1 MTRAGAPGSTQ
12 ERQSDSLSDQAADN
26 TLALNPLIGLRGKDL
41 TDSAAILMKAIV
53 NEPIVAS
60 GQWLSFLGELG
71 KIGAGQS
78 ERGQQPGDKRFADA
92 TWKNSAAHR
101 GLLQVYLAWGDA
113 LNGFIDKT
121 SLSDID
127 KTRARLIA
135 NIFIDAASPTNNPIS
150 NPAAVRQF
158 LDTGGASLWRGFK
171 NYLADLAENGGL
183 PAQVDKSPFKLGVN
197 IATTPGAVVFRNEVL
212 EVIQYKADTP
222 EVRKRPLIITPP
234 QINKFYS
241 VDLSPDKSL
250 VQYLLK
256 NGIQVFCVSWRN
268 PTAKERDWG
277 LDTYVEALD
286 EGTDAVRDVT
296 ASDDVTMMGACSG
309 GITSAAY
316 AGWLAAKG
324 EEKIKNIVSP
334 VCVLDT
340 ASGSDS
346 AFGSLV
352 TPETLRAA
360 KENSRLRGVLDG
372 QDLARVFAWMRP
384 NDLIWNYWVNNY
396 LLGNQPPAF
405 DILYWNA
412 DTTSLPARLHHNY
425 VDMYAT
431 NPFVNAN
438 KLTLNGLPLDM
449 RRVKVDAY
457 VAAGVTDHITPW
469 KGVYKTA
476 KIYGD
481 KTMFVLSNSGHLQSL
496 LNPPTNPKA
505 SFAAGTA
512 EAPDADTF
520 SATAEKKSGSWW
532 PHWRD
537 WLFER
542 SGAEV
547 RAPATLGNNRH
558 PAGAAAPGT
567 YVFE

>member
-1 MTRAGAPGSTQ
+1 MTRAETPGSNNEPQ
-12 ERQSDSLSDQAADN
+12 PDSLSDQAAGN

-41 TDSAAILMKAIV
+41 IDSAAILTKAMV
-53 NEPIVAS
+53 NEPIVAG

-78 ERGQQPGDKRFADA
+78 DRAQQAGDKRFADA

-101 GLLQVYLAWGDA
+101 RLLQAYLAWGDA

-121 SLSDID
+121 SLTDID

-135 NIFIDAASPTNNPIS
+135 NIFIDAASPANNPIS
-150 NPAAVRQF
+150 NPTAVRRF

-197 IATTPGAVVFRNEVL
+197 IATTQGAVVFRNDVL
-212 EVIQYKADTP
+212 EVIQYKADAP

-256 NGIQVFCVSWRN
+256 SGIQVFCVSWRN
-268 PTAKERDWG
+268 PTAKERGWG

-286 EGTDAVRDVT
+286 EGTDAVRDIA

-340 ASGSDS
+340 ASASDS

-360 KENSRLRGVLDG
+360 KESSRLRGVLDG

-405 DILYWNA
+405 DILFWNA
-412 DTTSLPARLHHNY
+412 DTTSLPARLHHDY
-425 VDMYAT
+425 VDMYFT

-438 KLTLNGLPLDM
+438 KLTLNGVALDM
-449 RRVKVDAY
+449 RRVKLDAY
-457 VAAGVTDHITPW
+457 VVAGVTDHITPW
-469 KGVYKTA
+469 KAVYKTA
-476 KIYGD
+476 KVYGD
-481 KTMFVLSNSGHLQSL
+481 ETMFVLSNSGHLQSL

-520 SATAEKKSGSWW
+520 SAAAEKKSGSWW

-542 SGAEV
+542 SGTEI
-547 RAPATLGNNRH
+547 RAPTTLGNNRH

>member
-1 MTRAGAPGSTQ
+1 MTRARAPGPT
-12 ERQSDSLSDQAADN
+12 EEPRPDSLSDQAAGN

-41 TDSAAILMKAIV
+41 TDSAAILMKAMV

-78 ERGQQPGDKRFADA
+78 QRGQQPGDKRFADA

-101 GLLQVYLAWGDA
+101 GLLQAYLAWGDA

-212 EVIQYKADTP
+212 EVIQYKADAP

-256 NGIQVFCVSWRN
+256 SGIQVFCVSWRN

-286 EGTDAVRDVT
+286 EGTDAVRDIT

-346 AFGSLV
+346 AFASLV

-412 DTTSLPARLHHNY
+412 DTTSLPARLHHDY
-425 VDMYAT
+425 IDMYAT

-438 KLTLNGLPLDM
+438 KLTLNGVTLDM

-481 KTMFVLSNSGHLQSL
+481 KTVFVLSNSGHLQSL